1 MPVRDVTPEVFRQ
14 LPAADERNALKVT
27 VCLDRVAV
35 GRLNTARRRGKIG
48 RDALDRL
55 LMHLG
60 RQVLEAIVE
69 EELAAPRG
77 SSTSPPRLVE

>member
-1 MPVRDVTPEVFRQ
+1 MPVRDVTTEVFRR
-14 LPAADERNALKVT
+14 LPAVDERDALKVT
-27 VCLDRVAV
+27 VYLDRVAV

-55 LMHLG
+55 LMCLG

-69 EELAAPRG
+69 EELAAPRE
-77 SSTSPPRLVE
+77 SATSPRRLVE